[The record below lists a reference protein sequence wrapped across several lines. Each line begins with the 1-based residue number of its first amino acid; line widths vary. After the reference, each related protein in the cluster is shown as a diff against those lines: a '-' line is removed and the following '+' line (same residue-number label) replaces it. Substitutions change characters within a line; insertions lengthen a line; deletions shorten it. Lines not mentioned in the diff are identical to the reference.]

1 VVAIPLASVGLYAV
15 MAYSVAQRTRDIGI
29 RMALGATPSHVLHTV
44 LGEGWRLAILGLVAG
59 TTGAL
64 AATRLMRSLVFE
76 VSTSDP
82 LTFFGAASL
91 LGAVALT
98 ACYIPARRATQVDP
112 MIALRYE

>member
-1 VVAIPLASVGLYAV
+1 
-15 MAYSVAQRTRDIGI
+15 M
-29 RMALGATPSHVLHTV
+29 LHTV
-44 LGEGWRLAILGLVAG
+44 LGEGWRLATLGLVAG

-82 LTFFGAASL
+82 LTFFGAAGL

-98 ACYIPARRATQVDP
+98 ACYIPAHRATQVDP
-112 MIALRYE
+112 IIALRYE

>member
-1 VVAIPLASVGLYAV
+1 
-15 MAYSVAQRTRDIGI
+15 
-29 RMALGATPSHVLHTV
+29 VLHTV